1 MNFEY
6 CVLTVYYLKKL
17 RQCLR
22 DNPKIGVVTVGYA
35 KLCAFTNWPN

>member
-6 CVLTVYYLKKL
+6 FVLTVYYLKKL

-22 DNPKIGVVTVGYA
+22 DETKIGVITVGYA
-35 KLCAFTNWPN
+35 KLCFY